1 MGEYQLLVLIS
12 RAANVMHRMAL
23 LDMRSECGALPT
35 GTLGSSASGGLTISI
50 NQPQI
55 ADRKA
60 LIGKTLRTA
69 HYRVSCEDVGD
80 FLGVMSDPNDFVAE
94 AQHVAP
100 PSFAPLVAVLGLLRT
115 FDWKTDFWFDYR
127 DGTAMFG
134 EQSIEFHRPLFVG
147 ESVAI
152 SAAIS
157 DVYEKQGKQT
167 FDVVEVTFDIKS
179 REEGDLLMSGQQS
192 YILFK

>member
-1 MGEYQLLVLIS
+1 MTI
-12 RAANVMHRMAL
+12 
-23 LDMRSECGALPT
+23 
-35 GTLGSSASGGLTISI
+35 LTT
-50 NQPQI
+50 QPQV
-55 ADRKA
+55 ADRTA
-60 LIGKTLRTA
+60 LIGNPLRTA
-69 HYRVSCEDVGD
+69 HYHVSCEDVGD

-134 EQSIEFHRPLFVG
+134 EQFIEYHRPLYVG
-147 ESVAI
+147 EEVEI
-152 SAAIS
+152 SAVIS
-157 DVYEKQGKQT
+157 DVYEKTGRQT
-167 FDVVEVTFDIKS
+167 FDVVQLAFTIK
-179 REEGDLLMSGQQS
+179 GDWDGDSIMTGKQS

>member
-1 MGEYQLLVLIS
+1 MTI
-12 RAANVMHRMAL
+12 
-23 LDMRSECGALPT
+23 
-35 GTLGSSASGGLTISI
+35 LTT
-50 NQPQI
+50 QPQV

-60 LIGKTLRTA
+60 LIGKPLRTA
-69 HYRVSCEDVGD
+69 HYHVSCEDVGD

-127 DGTAMFG
+127 DGTAMFC
-134 EQSIEFHRPLFVG
+134 EQFIEYHRPLYVG
-147 ESVAI
+147 EEVEI
-152 SAAIS
+152 SAVIS
-157 DVYEKQGKQT
+157 DLYEKTGRQT
-167 FDVVEVTFDIKS
+167 FDVVQLAFTIK
-179 REEGDLLMSGQQS
+179 GDWDGDSIMTGKQS

>member
-1 MGEYQLLVLIS
+1 M
-12 RAANVMHRMAL
+12 
-23 LDMRSECGALPT
+23 
-35 GTLGSSASGGLTISI
+35 TISSTTS
-50 NQPQI
+50 QV

-69 HYRVSCEDVGD
+69 HYRVSCEDVSD
-80 FLGVMSDPNDFVAE
+80 FLGVMSDPYDYVAE

-115 FDWKTDFWFDYR
+115 FDWASDFWFDYR

-134 EQSIEFHRPLFVG
+134 EQSIQYHRPLYVG
-147 ESVAI
+147 EEIEI
-152 SAAIS
+152 SAVIS
-157 DVYEKQGKQT
+157 DVYEKTGQNTVDGVQLAFTIKGDWDGDITMTGKH
-167 FDVVEVTFDIKS
+167 
-179 REEGDLLMSGQQS
+179 S